1 MKRSLKTFTD
11 TDGKKYRFN
20 AVTFNRLFKDKQ
32 KQYKDEGKS
41 EFLLRQDM
49 SAKLGVSPDT
59 IKSWR
64 YMYNGPADLDLV
76 RSIADFFSV
85 EYSELL
91 YEPEDENMNTSTV
104 VSTNQAIT
112 NAASSFSIED
122 ENAAAEN
129 LYKKLLEIISTFCEY
144 YNYAWA
150 DSDEIIDENS
160 SSIVHGNLSK
170 EQVAQAIKLHNDH
183 ITHRDKYVAQCLD
196 LYDKTKDLIISY
208 SFKVSMKTI
217 KSCYKLLDEIVND
230 IFFKNDEDYEPV
242 QYEEADVLS
251 SWGRALDYGQ
261 ADAFCGDISG
271 TYYSELFDAFSEYP
285 KR

>member
-11 TDGKKYRFN
+11 IDGKKYRFN

-49 SAKLGVSPDT
+49 SSKLGVSPDT

-112 NAASSFSIED
+112 NSASSFSIED

-129 LYKKLLEIISTFCEY
+129 LYEKLLEVIPTFCEY
-144 YNYAWA
+144 YDYAWP
-150 DSDEIIDENS
+150 DDDGLVDENLTNVD
-160 SSIVHGNLSK
+160 IGNRTR
-170 EQVAQAIKLHNDH
+170 EQAVELARQYNEHVI
-183 ITHRDKYVAQCLD
+183 HRDKYIAQCLD
-196 LYDKTKDLIISY
+196 LYDETKNLIISY

-230 IFFKNDEDYEPV
+230 IFYENNEDYNPDK
-242 QYEEADVLS
+242 YKEADVLS

-261 ADAFCGDISG
+261 ADAFFSDISR